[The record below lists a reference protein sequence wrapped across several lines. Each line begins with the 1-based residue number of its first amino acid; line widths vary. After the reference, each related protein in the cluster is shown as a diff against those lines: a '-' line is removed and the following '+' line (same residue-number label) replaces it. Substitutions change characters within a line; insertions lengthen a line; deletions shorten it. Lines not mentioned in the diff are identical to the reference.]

1 MREVKLTDVQLK
13 HLLSL
18 IALDIGL
25 NSHGLVYFEKSRE
38 IEVKLI
44 EALG

>member
-1 MREVKLTDVQLK
+1 MKEVKLTDVELK

-25 NSHGLVYFEKSRE
+25 NSYDLVYFKRSRE
-38 IEVKLI
+38 IEDKLI
-44 EALG
+44 EVLG